1 MKYKVKIYKR
11 DKLLKYASGTSKE
24 RGFAFNLFTLPKN
37 FQKNID
43 EAEQAVAKQKSKK
56 KKYISLIFFVI
67 NLVIIAVIL
76 GVQIAKAED
85 MSITTL
91 LNSTFSTSIF
101 LAMLVVWALSMMIE
115 SFRANI
121 LIKRSTG
128 KSRPFLS
135 YKVCALGRYY
145 DLITPMATGGQPF
158 QIFYLANRGLNAS
171 SAISVP
177 MGRYV
182 VNQIVL
188 SLVWTIAMIV
198 GLPMDLGPNFAFIKP
213 LCVIGWFLNFVLIV
227 GVVVLSVNQKLGKK
241 LVIWVL
247 KFLQKIKIL
256 KNYEKQYT
264 RVIKTVTDFQA
275 TIKNFARA
283 KGTFL
288 LLVLSSF
295 FYIFI
300 AYSMAFLVYSSL
312 VGFFDF
318 SMWPY
323 IILLGMLIDMAA
335 SFVPLPGGTGVS
347 ELTFTTLFAV
357 ILANSA
363 MLVWAL
369 IFWKFMTYYIYLL
382 QGILI
387 LAYDN
392 FWGNQKYNWLKKKW
406 ELEAESMNFTQ
417 IKLHEFSQ
425 SKKKNPK
432 KLV

>member
-1 MKYKVKIYKR
+1 M
-11 DKLLKYASGTSKE
+11 
-24 RGFAFNLFTLPKN
+24 
-37 FQKNID
+37 
-43 EAEQAVAKQKSKK
+43 
-56 KKYISLIFFVI
+56 LII
-67 NLVIIAVIL
+67 
-76 GVQIAKAED
+76 
-85 MSITTL
+85 
-91 LNSTFSTSIF
+91 
-101 LAMLVVWALSMMIE
+101 WAISMMIE
-115 SFRANI
+115 SFRLNV
-121 LIKRSTG
+121 LIKHSTG
-128 KSRPFLS
+128 RSRPFLS
-135 YKVCALGRYY
+135 YKVCAIGRYY
-145 DLITPMATGGQPF
+145 DSITPMATGGQPF

-182 VNQIVL
+182 VNQMVL
-188 SLVWTIAMIV
+188 SVIWTIAMII
-198 GLPMDLGPNFAFIKP
+198 GLSVDLGPNFAFIKP
-213 LCVIGWFLNFVLIV
+213 LCVVGWFLNFVLIV
-227 GVVVLSVNQKLGKK
+227 GVVILSVNQRLGKK
-241 LVIWVL
+241 IVVWVL
-247 KFLQKIKIL
+247 RLLQKIKII

-275 TIKNFARA
+275 TIKNFART

-288 LLVLSSF
+288 ILALSSLA
-295 FYIFI
+295 YII
-300 AYSMAFLVYSSL
+300 ISYSMAFLVYSSL

-323 IILLGMLIDMAA
+323 ICLLGLLIDMAA

-347 ELTFTTLFAV
+347 ELTFTALFAV
-357 ILANSA
+357 VLANSA
-363 MLVWAL
+363 MLTWAL

-406 ELEAESMNFTQ
+406 ELEAESMDFTQ
-417 IKLHEFSQ
+417 IKLHEFNQ